1 MITNSFD
8 PVAASNDVISSIQN
22 YLRTT
27 FRPRRQYI
35 QDQYNLALE
44 IATQRKELGGLL
56 FREVRREFKKGESL
70 SQLVSEGKLNPALAN
85 VLPFTPHSHQSKA
98 ISRAGAEARNLIIA
112 TGTGSG
118 KTESF
123 LIPIVDSLIRESDAG
138 TLTPGIRAVIVYPMN
153 ALAGDQLDRLR
164 NLLKPFPELTFGRF
178 VGPTKKTRAE
188 VEILTSGKISVNERP
203 SREEMLATPPHIL
216 ITNYAMLEHLLL
228 LPQYSSLFTQKMRW
242 IVLDE
247 IHSYD
252 GTRGTEIALLM
263 RRLKERTGDPNGVQC
278 IGSSATL
285 GDQSDEDQKR
295 AAVFASNL
303 FGTRFDPEDIIR
315 PEYIEVENPEPIID
329 VFDSTNEIENLN
341 DDKKRITYHLFV
353 RNPGGSFI
361 CLNPSHPTEKP
372 RIRLQES
379 KWCQDCGDLGKSRL
393 VEIGACRQCGA
404 EYVIARINNSFL
416 RTADDYDQD
425 AKYFRILKLDL
436 PEIPESQ
443 RDLVEAED
451 TEEIDENQS
460 LGQRFYCFKCCRL
473 VAGNICDHCS
483 TNLTVILE
491 DELIPR
497 FTGKVICSRCSS
509 IGDKNPFGP
518 IMRPVSGSDALTS
531 VISIALYKHLPQTDE
546 TKAGGAR
553 KLLTFSDNRQD
564 AAYFAPYLSD
574 SYHEFFR
581 RRLLVEAL
589 RKAEASNDAEFP
601 YSISAWAKLLHSFHE
616 LTNIPSADSELSWA
630 YGWIRAEIVSPD
642 RQHNLS
648 GTGILRV
655 GVPRNKAQNSIAL
668 LVRHGLSEDL
678 AFHLVN
684 LLIQTLL
691 DDAVLEFHEG
701 VNPKD
706 EIFSPRESEEK
717 VFFSP
722 EKAKKPNNNTRNWLP
737 KDKRGNKRSSLIM
750 KALGLELAP
759 AEQVLSDLWATISNE
774 AKDNLLTNS
783 QGLRTVREEVLRIE
797 FGSQLHDSMN
807 YCPEC
812 HRYSWWMLPNRL
824 CPYSSCKGI
833 TLAQSPPKSGHYRD
847 MYETLDLITLAAKEH
862 TAQWTAE
869 EAERVQ
875 KEFIEGEINV
885 LSCSTTFE
893 MGVDIGEVVAVLC
906 RNVPPTPANYV
917 QRAGRAGR
925 RDDSK
930 ALVATFARKRSH
942 DSMYI
947 SDPLKLIKGNI
958 PVPSVSLDNTDL
970 IRRHIYAMA
979 LSQFL
984 RGYSRDIT
992 TAEAFFNILDGSSAA
1007 DEFVTWLTSNPISI
1021 KTAISS
1027 LGLETEVENEIGVN
1041 EGIWVHLLTHEDS
1054 KDRGRGRWL
1063 KNIQEQ
1069 FHAEVSRLEILAKE
1083 LQIKNME
1090 KYSKPRAEKI
1100 GFIQQVIKQR
1110 NNQRILELFSN
1121 GGILP
1126 KYGFPVDIASLIP
1139 NIDSSTNSRD
1149 AGIELSRDLSVAI
1162 SEYAPGSQVVAAGR
1176 VMTSVGIRKPHDGN
1190 FDSLRWGVVTC
1201 EECLWSFHKWIPVDQ
1216 LATENQD
1223 FPSECAICGHT
1234 LKAKVTKFYQ
1244 PRFGFFGEMDRISA
1258 SSRLKPRRSAYSK
1271 TYMSSTSVDGVKW
1284 RDQGGGK
1291 VTSVSRDAKLLT
1303 LSQERF
1309 DFCQWCGYSKRIES
1323 KRNNQITKAVSKHR
1337 DPFNGEDCSGPLQ
1350 NATFGHEFMTDVF
1363 RLRFA
1368 TRVIYSCPCGEP
1380 GCKSAFDSTGSAI
1393 AAAAVRILGVSQF
1406 DLKSAVNTPAGNAE
1420 QEIMIYDTTPGGA
1433 GLSQMIDERLQEI
1446 LAEALRIVSNCPDCN
1461 TFDTSCYACLKSYN
1475 NQALHEHLT
1484 REGALLVLQELISL

>member
-1 MITNSFD
+1 MSTEPFD
-8 PVAASNDVISSIQN
+8 PIAASNEVVSSIQN

-56 FREVRREFKKGESL
+56 FREVRREFEKGVSL
-70 SQLVSEGKLNPALAN
+70 AQLVSDGKLHPALEN
-85 VLPFTPHSHQSKA
+85 ILPFVPHAHQSKA
-98 ISRAGAEARNLIIA
+98 ITRAGNEARNLIVA

-123 LIPIVDSLIRESDAG
+123 LIPIVDSLMQESDAG
-138 TLTPGIRAVIVYPMN
+138 TLSPGIRAVIVYPMN

-164 NLLKPFPELTFGRF
+164 NLLKPYPDLTFGRF
-178 VGPTKKTRAE
+178 VGPTKMTRAE
-188 VEILTSGKISVNERP
+188 VDIATSGNISVNEKP
-203 SREEMLATPPHIL
+203 SREEMLASPPHIL

-228 LPQYSSLFTQKMRW
+228 LPQYSNLFTQKMRW

-263 RRLKERTGDPNGVQC
+263 RRLKERTGDPRGVQC

-285 GDQSDEDQKR
+285 GDQSDEDQNR
-295 AAVFASNL
+295 AAMFASNL
-303 FGTRFDPEDIIR
+303 FGTQFQPEDIIR
-315 PEYIEVENPEPIID
+315 PEYVEVENPEPIID
-329 VFDSTNEIENLN
+329 VFDSASSVGDLN
-341 DDKKRITYHLFV
+341 DDQKRITYHLFV
-353 RNPGGSFI
+353 RNPGGSFM
-361 CLNPSHPTEKP
+361 CLNPAHPIEKP

-379 KWCQDCGDLGKSRL
+379 KWCQDCGDLSKSRL

-404 EYVIARINNSFL
+404 EYVIARLNNSFL
-416 RTADDYDQD
+416 RMADDYDQE
-425 AKYFRILKLDL
+425 AKYFRILNLDL

-443 RDLVEAED
+443 RDLIEAED
-451 TEEIDENQS
+451 VEELEENQV
-460 LGQRFYCFKCCRL
+460 LGHRFYCFKCCRL
-473 VAGNICDHCS
+473 VAGHICDHCS
-483 TNLTVILE
+483 TDLTVILE

-497 FTGKVICSRCSS
+497 STGKVVCSRCSS
-509 IGDKNPFGP
+509 IGDKSPFGP

-531 VISIALYKHLPQTDE
+531 VISIALYKHLPQTDS

-574 SYHEFFR
+574 SYYEFFR

-589 RKAEASNDAEFP
+589 RKAEASGDMIFP
-601 YSISAWAKLLHSFHE
+601 YSVSAWAKLLHSFHA

-630 YGWIRAEIVSPD
+630 YGWIRAEIVSSD

-648 GTGILRV
+648 GTGIMRV
-655 GVPRNKAQNSIAL
+655 GIPRSRASSSIAL
-668 LVRHGLSEDL
+668 LMSRGLSEDQ
-678 AFHLVN
+678 AFHLLN

-701 VNPKD
+701 VSPKD

-737 KDKRGNKRSSLIM
+737 KDRRGNKRSSLIM

-759 AEQVLSDLWATISNE
+759 AEEVLSELWATISNE
-774 AKDNLLTNS
+774 SEDNLLTNT
-783 QGLRTVREEVLRIE
+783 QGLRAIREDVLRVE
-797 FGSQLHDSMN
+797 YGNQLQDSMN

-812 HRYSWWMLPNRL
+812 HRYSWWTLPNRL
-824 CPYSSCKGI
+824 CPFSGCNGI
-833 TLAQSPPKSGHYRD
+833 TYAQSPPKTGHYRE
-847 MYETLDLITLAAKEH
+847 MYETLDLVTLAAKEH
-862 TAQWTAE
+862 TAQWTSE

-875 KEFIEGEINV
+875 KEFIEGTINV

-925 RDDSK
+925 RDDSR

-947 SDPLKLIKGNI
+947 ADPMKLIKGNI
-958 PVPSVSLDNTDL
+958 PVPSVSLANADL
-970 IRRHIYAMA
+970 VRRHIYAMA

-984 RGYSRDIT
+984 RGYPREIT
-992 TAEAFFNILDGSSAA
+992 TAEAFLNIVDGASAA
-1007 DEFVTWLTSNPISI
+1007 EEFVMWLESNPQSLRNS
-1021 KTAISS
+1021 ISS
-1027 LGLETEVENEIGVN
+1027 LGLDDQVEAEL
-1041 EGIWVHLLTHEDS
+1041 GINDGAWIHLLTNEDS
-1054 KDRGRGRWL
+1054 RDHGRGRWL

-1069 FHAEVSRLEILAKE
+1069 FHSEISNLESLARE
-1083 LQIKNME
+1083 LQVKNIE
-1090 KYSKPRAEKI
+1090 KYSKPRADKI
-1100 GFIQQVIKQR
+1100 GFIQQVIKLR

-1176 VMTSVGIRKPHDGN
+1176 VMTSIGIRKPHDGN

-1223 FPSECAICGHT
+1223 FPTECAICGHT

-1244 PRFGFFGEMDRISA
+1244 PKFGFFGEMDRVSA

-1271 TYMSSTSVDGVKW
+1271 TYMSSSSADGVKW
-1284 RDQGGGK
+1284 RDQGDGK

-1309 DFCQWCGYSKRIES
+1309 DFCQWCGFSKRIES
-1323 KRNNQITKAVSKHR
+1323 KRSNQVAKAINKHP

-1350 NATFGHEFMTDVF
+1350 NVTFGHEFMTDVF
-1363 RLRFA
+1363 RLRFKSVVA
-1368 TRVIYSCPCGEP
+1368 YSCPCGEP
-1380 GCKSAFDSTGSAI
+1380 GCKSAFDSSGSAI

-1446 LAEALRIVSNCPDCN
+1446 LEEAVRIVSNCPDCN
-1461 TFDTSCYACLKSYN
+1461 TLDTSCYACLKSYN
-1475 NQALHEHLT
+1475 NQSSHEHLT
-1484 REGALLVLQELISL
+1484 REGALRVLAELKPD

>member
-1 MITNSFD
+1 MSTSPFD
-8 PVAASNDVISSIQN
+8 PIAASNDVISSIQN

-35 QDQYNLALE
+35 QDQYNLALD

-56 FREVRREFKKGESL
+56 FREVRREFKEGVPL
-70 SQLVSEGKLNPALAN
+70 AQLVSERKLHPALEN
-85 VLPFTPHSHQSKA
+85 VLPFVPHAHQSKA
-98 ISRAGAEARNLIIA
+98 ISRAGADARNLIVA

-123 LIPIVDSLIRESDAG
+123 LIPIVDSLMKESDEG
-138 TLTPGIRAVIVYPMN
+138 TLSPGIRAVIVYPMN

-164 NLLKPFPELTFGRF
+164 NLLKPYPDLTFGRF
-178 VGPTKKTRAE
+178 VGPTKKTRGE
-188 VEILTSGKISVNERP
+188 VEILTSGKISVNEKP
-203 SREEMLATPPHIL
+203 SREEMLANPPHIL

-228 LPQYSSLFTQKMRW
+228 LPQYSSLFNGKMRW

-263 RRLKERTGDPNGVQC
+263 RRLKERTGDPRGVQC
-278 IGSSATL
+278 LGSSATL
-285 GDQSDEDQKR
+285 GDQSDQDQER

-303 FGTRFDPEDIIR
+303 FGAKFEAEDIIR
-315 PEYIEVENPEPIID
+315 PEYVEVKNPEPIID
-329 VFDSTNEIENLN
+329 IFDSASEVGILN
-341 DDKKRITYHLFV
+341 DDQKRITYHLFI

-379 KWCQDCGDLGKSRL
+379 KWCQDCGDLSKSRL

-404 EYVIARINNSFL
+404 EYVIARLNNSFL
-416 RTADDYDQD
+416 RTADDYDQE
-425 AKYFRILKLDL
+425 AKYFRLLNLDL

-443 RDLVEAED
+443 RDLIEAED
-451 TEEIDENQS
+451 SEELEENQA
-460 LGQRFYCFKCCRL
+460 LGHRFYCYKCCRL
-473 VAGNICDHCS
+473 VPGNICDHCS
-483 TNLTVILE
+483 TDLSVILE
-491 DELIPR
+491 DELIPKS
-497 FTGKVICSRCSS
+497 TGKVVCSRCSS

-531 VISIALYKHLPQTDE
+531 VITIALYKHLPQTDPSK
-546 TKAGGAR
+546 TGGAR

-574 SYHEFFR
+574 SYYEFFR

-589 RKAEASNDAEFP
+589 RKAEVSSDTIYP
-601 YSISAWAKLLHSFHE
+601 YSISVWAKSLHNFHE
-616 LTNIPSADSELSWA
+616 LTSIPSADSELSWA

-655 GVPRNKAQNSIAL
+655 GIPKNKARNSIAL
-668 LVRHGLSEDL
+668 LMRHGLSEYL

-684 LLIQTLL
+684 LLVQTLL

-722 EKAKKPNNNTRNWLP
+722 EKAKKPNNNSRNWLP
-737 KDKRGNKRSSLIM
+737 NDRRGNKRSSLVM
-750 KALGLELAP
+750 KALKLELAP
-759 AEQVLSDLWATISNE
+759 AEEVLSELWATISNE
-774 AKDNLLTNS
+774 NSDNLLVNT
-783 QGLRTVREEVLRIE
+783 QGLRAIREDALRIE
-797 FGSQLHDSMN
+797 FGSQLQDSMN

-812 HRYSWWMLPNRL
+812 HRYSWWLLPNRL
-824 CPYSSCKGI
+824 CPFSNCSGVTI
-833 TLAQSPPKSGHYRD
+833 SQSPPKSSHYRD
-847 MYETLDLITLAAKEH
+847 MYETLDLVTLAAKEH
-862 TAQWTAE
+862 TAQWTSE

-875 KEFIEGEINV
+875 KEFIQGEINV

-925 RDDSK
+925 RDDSR

-947 SDPLKLIKGNI
+947 ADPLKLIKGNI
-958 PVPSVSLDNTDL
+958 PVPSVSLENVDL
-970 IRRHIYAMA
+970 VRRHIYAMS

-992 TAEAFFNILDGSSAA
+992 TAETFFNVIDGKSAA
-1007 DEFVTWLTSNPISI
+1007 DEFISWLLSNPSSI
-1021 KTAISS
+1021 RNSISS
-1027 LGLETEVENEIGVN
+1027 LDLDEKVELQIGIKEGAWVN
-1041 EGIWVHLLTHEDS
+1041 LLTHEDAT
-1054 KDRGRGRWL
+1054 DHGRGRWL

-1069 FHAEVSRLEILAKE
+1069 FVAEITRLESLAKE
-1083 LQIKNME
+1083 LQVKNLQ

-1139 NIDSSTNSRD
+1139 NINSSTNSRD

-1201 EECLWSFHKWIPVDQ
+1201 EECLWSFHKWIPIDQ
-1216 LATENQD
+1216 LASESQE
-1223 FPSECAICGHT
+1223 FPTECAICGHT

-1244 PRFGFFGEMDRISA
+1244 PRYGFFGEMDRLSA

-1271 TYMSSTSVDGVKW
+1271 TYMSSTSVDSVKW
-1284 RDQGGGK
+1284 REQGDGK
-1291 VTSVSRDAKLLT
+1291 LTSVSRDAKLLT

-1309 DFCQWCGYSKRIES
+1309 DFCQWCGYSRRIES
-1323 KRNNQITKAVSKHR
+1323 KRNNQAIKATGKHP

-1350 NATFGHEFMTDVF
+1350 NATYGHEFMTDVF
-1363 RLRFA
+1363 RMRFHSQVVY
-1368 TRVIYSCPCGEP
+1368 TCPCGEL
-1380 GCKSAFDSTGSAI
+1380 GCKSAFDSAGSAI
-1393 AAAAVRILGVSQF
+1393 TAAAVRILGVSQF
-1406 DLKSAVNTPAGNAE
+1406 DLKSAVNTPAENAE

-1433 GLSQMIDERLQEI
+1433 GLSQIIDERLQEI
-1446 LAEALRIVSNCPDCN
+1446 LDEAIRINLYCPDCN
-1461 TFDTSCYACLKSYN
+1461 TTDTSCYACLKSYN
-1475 NQALHEHLT
+1475 NQSVHEHLT
-1484 REGALLVLQELISL
+1484 REGAALVLQELNPS